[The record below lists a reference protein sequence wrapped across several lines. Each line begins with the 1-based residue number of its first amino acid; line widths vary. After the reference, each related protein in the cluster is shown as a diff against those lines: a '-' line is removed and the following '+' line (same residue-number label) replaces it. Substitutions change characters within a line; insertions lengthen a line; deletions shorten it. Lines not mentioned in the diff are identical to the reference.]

1 MIDIEKFK
9 DRIKILELKLLKDDI
24 DLTKIKGTDKIDFI
38 DNNGYKY
45 SLNTGNINVIV
56 RRKTSPN
63 IFFGG
68 NPFYY
73 DNINNYLKLNNLHI
87 KLVSKEIKNAIS
99 NCEWRCEKHNYT
111 FIANWN
117 KIKTNNT
124 LCPICGK
131 ERFHDNR
138 AYSTE
143 EIKEKAKKF
152 DIEILE
158 DKYINNET
166 KMKFICNKH
175 KDKGVQYKTWGQ
187 MITKKCPCIYCSKED
202 TLQKIRKSNEDFQ
215 QEFYKI
221 HGDKYELLSEY
232 VDSKTKVKIKC
243 NKCGHVFESRT
254 NHLLEGHGCPNCV
267 KSKGEERVEVI
278 LKNKNIYYIREYRFD
293 ECIGI
298 KKKMPFDFYLPNNN
312 TCIEYQ
318 GKQHYTPMKYFGG
331 EEGFKKQQIND
342 NLKRK
347 YCKENNIKLIEI
359 PYWDFNKIE
368 DYIDEIK
375 EISQQF
381 NK

>member
-1 MIDIEKFK
+1 M
-9 DRIKILELKLLKDDI
+9 
-24 DLTKIKGTDKIDFI
+24 
-38 DNNGYKY
+38 
-45 SLNTGNINVIV
+45 
-56 RRKTSPN
+56 
-63 IFFGG
+63 
-68 NPFYY
+68 
-73 DNINNYLKLNNLHI
+73 
-87 KLVSKEIKNAIS
+87 
-99 NCEWRCEKHNYT
+99 
-111 FIANWN
+111 
-117 KIKTNNT
+117 
-124 LCPICGK
+124 
-131 ERFHDNR
+131 
-138 AYSTE
+138 
-143 EIKEKAKKF
+143 
-152 DIEILE
+152 EILE

-202 TLQKIRKSNEDFQ
+202 TLQKMRKSNEDFQ
-215 QEFYKI
+215 KEFYKI

-243 NKCGHVFESRT
+243 NKCGHVFESQS

-267 KSKGEERVEVI
+267 KSKGEERVEVV

-293 ECIGI
+293 DCIGI

-318 GKQHYTPMKYFGG
+318 GKQHYTPMEYFGG

-359 PYWDFNKIE
+359 PYWDFNKVE
-368 DYIDEIK
+368 DYINNI
-375 EISQQF
+375 
-381 NK
+381 